1 MESDGGA
8 LLAIQPYIR
17 LLRTV
22 SVGQYEERKYPI
34 RNLTLANIINIDY
47 CFRADSDERS
57 DNSPQVSSQTN
68 HYSTNYHESSTSNP
82 LVRNPPQ
89 THRSSSAFPD
99 LPSVQSVSAVLTP
112 SAACQTASP
121 SPSRHLE
128 YTFSASY
135 SCFRETNNRN
145 PPATT
150 L

>member
-1 MESDGGA
+1 MEHYWLFNPTSVS
-8 LLAIQPYIR
+8 YS
-17 LLRTV
+17 V

-47 CFRADSDERS
+47 LFSRGQRRTKRQFAASFQS
-57 DNSPQVSSQTN
+57 TKQTI
-68 HYSTNYHESSTSNP
+68 YSTNYHESSASNP

-99 LPSVQSVSAVLTP
+99 LPSVQSVSAILTP

-121 SPSRHLE
+121 SLSRHLE

-145 PPATT
+145 PPATA